1 MQEISVILAHPYG
14 GSLNAAIAQT
24 VAATLRSNGYQ
35 VNFHDLDQEKF
46 NPVMSAEEL
55 AGDHTNDNLLKCHQQ
70 EIMRADGIIIIHPNW
85 WGAATR
91 HLERLGRQGTAPA
104 HRLHLP

>member
-46 NPVMSAEEL
+46 NPVMSQEEL

-85 WGAATR
+85 WGQPPAILKGWVDR
-91 HLERLGRQGTAPA
+91 VLRQHIA
-104 HRLHLP
+104 